1 MTITTINGTNQVSQV
16 NNFYVEK
23 KVPAMTAPSTG
34 AIEQDGNPAGA
45 DCADCAGRSRET
57 NCTRKSRNMQE
68 VLGRM
73 TGAWAA

>member
-1 MTITTINGTNQVSQV
+1 MTTATENGINQESQE
-16 NNFYVEK
+16 NTFRVEK
-23 KVPAMTAPSTG
+23 KVPALTAPSTG

-45 DCADCAGRSRET
+45 DCADRAGRSKIT

-73 TGAWAA
+73 TGAWTA